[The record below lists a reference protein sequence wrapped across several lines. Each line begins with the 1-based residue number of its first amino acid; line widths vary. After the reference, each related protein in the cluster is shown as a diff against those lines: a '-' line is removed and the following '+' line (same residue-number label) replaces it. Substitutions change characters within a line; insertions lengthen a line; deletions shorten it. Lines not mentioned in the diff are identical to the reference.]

1 MKLRCAAV
9 SAWLCSLI
17 CVPSGTAQTR
27 RALLIGINTYEP
39 AGTSATHP
47 QGCTY
52 GRCELGYFENPDGPP
67 IASSTLLRHN
77 GAGCT
82 FSTSTAS

>member
-9 SAWLCSLI
+9 FAWLCCLI
-17 CVPSGTAQTR
+17 CTAALSAQTR
-27 RALLIGINTYEP
+27 RALLIGINTCEP

-47 QGCTY
+47 PGCTY
-52 GRCELGYFENPDGPP
+52 GRCELGYFENLDGPP
-67 IASSTLLRHN
+67 IASSTLLRQN